1 MIDKFTVSEV
11 ERDRLL
17 MVYEYLKTEGE
28 KDSRQIQ
35 RYTELGYSTVKRVIW
50 LGKLHGVIAI
60 VQEARGTRSALYGIG
75 EADPEILYSLPE
87 KMAEVEKQTRL
98 ESHQFYIEPRIVPIK
113 HDVAP
118 RVIKERHPNRSPKKT
133 GRVWVSGSSLTM
145 V

>member
-75 EADPEILYSLPE
+75 DADPEILYALPKHLEAAAE
-87 KMAEVEKQTRL
+87 KARI
-98 ESHQFYIEPRIVPIK
+98 ESHQFYIEPKILPIK
-113 HDVAP
+113 HEVAP
-118 RVIKERHPNRSPKKT
+118 RVIKERHPTRSPKKT